1 MNGMLDNFQISFW
14 SFRYHLMFSLTGGG
28 KYNFLGTKRWIE
40 DNLDH
45 AGEFFLKCLSFTA
58 AVLINLN
65 MSSPVWF
72 TCNPNFSSPESSLLH
87 DNVAFVLCLDTLANS
102 DELYMHVS
110 RPPKPDTP
118 INSFIQLLE
127 EVTSFTARSK
137 VWCRPISVFMALNLG
152 SFLQVVSSRFPWV
165 KVGLVHKKINLVE
178 STVAWEH
185 ERYSLRRIPSFTLSH
200 LEDPKSELR
209 GSILDNM

>member
-1 MNGMLDNFQISFW
+1 MDWRESGPCW
-14 SFRYHLMFSLTGGG
+14 WV
-28 KYNFLGTKRWIE
+28 FLQVFGIW
-40 DNLDH
+40 
-45 AGEFFLKCLSFTA
+45 GLSCARHFA
-58 AVLINLN
+58 
-65 MSSPVWF
+65 F
-72 TCNPNFSSPESSLLH
+72 HQNFSSPESSLLH

-118 INSFIQLLE
+118 IHAFIQQLE
-127 EVTSFTARSK
+127 EVTSSSASCKIWSRLMLVLMS
-137 VWCRPISVFMALNLG
+137 LNLC
-152 SFLQVVSSRFPWV
+152 SLLQVVTSRFPWV
-165 KVGLVHKKINLVE
+165 RLGLVHKKINLVE

-209 GSILDNM
+209 GSILDTM